1 MSSDSEDDF
10 NFQSSVNFDAQ
21 QEEKEAVSSYNR
33 KSTKKENKN
42 ETNKIT
48 NDNSNLNNINEDED
62 ILIEKDLIK
71 NE

>member
-1 MSSDSEDDF
+1 M
-10 NFQSSVNFDAQ
+10 
-21 QEEKEAVSSYNR
+21 
-33 KSTKKENKN
+33 
-42 ETNKIT
+42 NKIT

>member
-1 MSSDSEDDF
+1 MDKAGLNNFKPEIEDLLLDI
-10 NFQSSVNFDAQ
+10 
-21 QEEKEAVSSYNR
+21 EKEAVSSYNR
-33 KSTKKENKN
+33 KSAKKENKN

>member
-1 MSSDSEDDF
+1 MDKAGLNNFKPEIEDLLLDI
-10 NFQSSVNFDAQ
+10 
-21 QEEKEAVSSYNR
+21 EKEAVSSYNR

-48 NDNSNLNNINEDED
+48 NDNLNENNINEDED

>member
-1 MSSDSEDDF
+1 MDKAGLNNFKPEIEDLLLDI
-10 NFQSSVNFDAQ
+10 
-21 QEEKEAVSSYNR
+21 EKEAVSSYNR
-33 KSTKKENKN
+33 KSAKKENKN

-48 NDNSNLNNINEDED
+48 NDNSNLNNKNEDED